1 MNLHENLNLFV
12 SFVKSASQ
20 LYRFADGII
29 EKDYYVT
36 HLLKEIT
43 AACPDTIFIGGTS
56 LSKCHKCI
64 QRFSEDIDITV
75 DNGKTRPTE
84 GQIKRFNKGVLK
96 CCLEN
101 TFGELLDPP
110 LPGKPFSSGGR
121 YHSFKIEYQTLFEN
135 SPVENNVRVEISLF
149 SPAYPVVMSTAS
161 CYIADM
167 LLQQGKKDIVEEY
180 GIEPFAIKTQALERT
195 FIDKVF
201 AICDYQIK
209 RETQRNS
216 RHLYDLYQILPRID
230 TGESFR
236 ELIGE
241 IRQIRNARNKGPD
254 AKYTAPSAM
263 PGQSVNDLLRK
274 IIKEETFK
282 SDYNRITRNLL
293 MGDDLPSYKELI
305 TVLTRIIELD
315 VF

>member
-1 MNLHENLNLFV
+1 MNLHEDLNLFV
-12 SFVKSASQ
+12 SLVKSASQ
-20 LYRFADGII
+20 FYSFADGII

-36 HLLKEIT
+36 HLLKEIVT
-43 AACPDTIFIGGTS
+43 ACPDTIFIGGTS

-110 LPGKPFSSGGR
+110 LPEKPFSSGGR
-121 YHSFKIEYQTLFEN
+121 YHSFKIEYRTLFEN

-149 SPAYPVVMSTAS
+149 SPAYPVLMSTAS
-161 CYIADM
+161 SYITDM
-167 LLQQGKKDIVEEY
+167 LLQQGKEDVVKEF
-180 GIEPFAIKTQALERT
+180 GMEPFAIKTQALERT

-209 RETQRNS
+209 KETQRNS
-216 RHLYDLYQILPRID
+216 RHIYDLYQILPRIE

-236 ELIGE
+236 ELIDE

-263 PGQSVNDLLRK
+263 PGQSVNDLLSR
-274 IIKEETFK
+274 IIQEETFK
-282 SDYNRITRNLL
+282 DDYNRVTRNLL
-293 MGDDLPSYKELI
+293 MGDEMPSYKELI
-305 TVLTRIIELD
+305 TVLTKIIGLD